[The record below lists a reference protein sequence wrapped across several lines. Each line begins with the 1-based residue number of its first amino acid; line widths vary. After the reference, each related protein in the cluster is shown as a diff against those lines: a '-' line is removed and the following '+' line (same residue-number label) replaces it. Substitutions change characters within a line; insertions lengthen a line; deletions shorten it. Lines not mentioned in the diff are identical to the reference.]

1 MIPDGSWPLHLF
13 WSCGLF
19 QALHSFKG
27 AITLWLAIASLA
39 LKLLALCCLSL
50 AHLPT
55 FTVWLEFVAQKCL
68 KHPFG
73 SPEVNGNDG
82 TNGWDGP
89 SKQLDQGLEM
99 FRSQGQFKGSWVST
113 NFRDRCSTEFE
124 WFRQVPRNLAQV
136 TQMVKFWSN
145 FVALGGS
152 ASWFAGLR
160 FMSCLRQLPVSFCM
174 VMSKSGTWF
183 IWVSK
188 SCCSCKLTKQ

>member
-99 FRSQGQFKGSWVST
+99 FRSQGSSKAAGFQQTSRSLQHGVWMIST
-113 NFRDRCSTEFE
+113 S
-124 WFRQVPRNLAQV
+124 AQ
-136 TQMVKFWSN
+136 
-145 FVALGGS
+145 
-152 ASWFAGLR
+152 
-160 FMSCLRQLPVSFCM
+160 
-174 VMSKSGTWF
+174 
-183 IWVSK
+183 K
-188 SCCSCKLTKQ
+188 SCPSDPNGQVLVEFCSPWL